1 MPNPRHIICQFCEVI
16 IIPEMHATKVRNEV
30 NLVKSTMRDYDFCG
44 AYWHVDKLT
53 SFQNVEVHQLDSSLK
68 YLCCLSC

>member
-1 MPNPRHIICQFCEVI
+1 MGMPNPRHIICQFCEVI
-16 IIPEMHATKVRNEV
+16 IIPEMHATKVKNEV

-53 SFQNVEVHQLDSSLK
+53 SF
-68 YLCCLSC
+68 